1 MNKTLLK
8 KIGGV
13 VANVLLY
20 TFLALCVF
28 AVIITAFSKKDA
40 DGAANLFGYQMRVVT
55 SDSMAQCN
63 LTDVSGYEI
72 KSIPLN
78 SMIFVELVPEDE
90 EAADKWYSQ
99 LKVGDVLTFR
109 YVYTN
114 QVTIT
119 HRISYIG
126 EKSTGGYVIEL
137 VGDNKSSETGLL
149 TQVIDTSNTNS
160 PNYVIG
166 KVRTQAY
173 FPGLLVSLLKKPVGM
188 ILIVMLPCFIIILLE
203 VLKIVGIYNAE
214 KRKREQEKTEKQD
227 DELRE
232 LRRRLAELESGRSMD
247 APNVVPEP
255 VAVVAPVASP
265 VATATASEPA
275 PIYAESAPTPT
286 DPTYAEPAPAPME
299 EPIAAVPEAPESIS
313 EPIPE
318 APTAPASVTLD
329 AKMAKWKADVDACMA
344 SGLSVDEWCKQNGM
358 AKSTYYYRAK
368 KLKEFDAAAS
378 N

>member
-55 SDSMAQCN
+55 SDSMAQCD

-78 SMIFVELVPEDE
+78 SMIFVELVPEDK
-90 EAADKWYSQ
+90 EAADKWYSE

-232 LRRRLAELESGRSMD
+232 LRRRLAELESGRSMG
-247 APNVVPEP
+247 APTVAPEP
-255 VAVVAPVASP
+255 VAVVTPAASP
-265 VATATASEPA
+265 TATATV
-275 PIYAESAPTPT
+275 AESAPV
-286 DPTYAEPAPAPME
+286 YAQPAPAPIV
-299 EPIAAVPEAPESIS
+299 EPATVPTAPESVS
-313 EPIPE
+313 EPIQE
-318 APTAPASVTLD
+318 APTVAPRAPMDPKL
-329 AKMAKWKADVDACMA
+329 ARWKADVDACMA
-344 SGLSVDEWCKQNGM
+344 SGLGVDEWCKQNGM

-368 KLKEFDAAAS
+368 KLKEFDAEAQ